1 MIAHQGGDALSLLI
15 QVIPVEQITLLNQR
29 GVLIDRREESGCQSG
44 TMGGRDTGNAVNGPI
59 GQIHLV
65 LTDAIGL
72 TRFDRVGHDSLLVT
86 GRIDFG
92 RDIDIHISFVDEE
105 PTQLLGRLAHQ
116 GGVQNDGRFAH
127 PTQLPVDP
135 PLVVPSGPSID
146 KQLPLG
152 QSKHLEIGLL
162 PQIRLEIFHLLRD
175 GITTNND
182 LVQEVLALFDILG
195 RAAGRQESTD
205 HSAQD
210 DMS

>member
-1 MIAHQGGDALSLLI
+1 METLISPSLLSA
-15 QVIPVEQITLLNQR
+15 NF
-29 GVLIDRREESGCQSG
+29 IDLRS
-44 TMGGRDTGNAVNGPI
+44 
-59 GQIHLV
+59 
-65 LTDAIGL
+65 
-72 TRFDRVGHDSLLVT
+72 
-86 GRIDFG
+86 
-92 RDIDIHISFVDEE
+92 DIDMINRSEADW
-105 PTQLLGRLAHQ
+105 LHQ

-135 PLVVPSGPSID
+135 PLFVPSGPSID

-182 LVQEVLALFDILG
+182 LVEEVLALFDILG
-195 RAAGRQESTD
+195 RTAGRQESTD